1 MRTGVLRQK
10 SAKRSSESF
19 RILYEIVFSC
29 NEFPVV
35 YSKDEVAM
43 MDQKVYPFSAGNRT
57 MSDLLGG
64 KGANLAEMATLGIPV
79 PDGFTITTRV
89 CQEYLRTGG
98 LTDDLLHEIDA
109 AIIDLEK
116 KIGKSFGDPKNP
128 LLVSVRSGAKFSM
141 PGMMET
147 VLNVGMSPEVAAT
160 LEKITGD
167 SRFAWDS
174 YRRFIEMFGKTVC
187 EIPSESFAKVAEP
200 LIKAAGGKTIA
211 DLDGAG
217 LKAAGDAFIKVVE
230 AHTGTAFPFD
240 ARTQLIRA
248 IEAVFHSWNSE
259 RAQLYRRRER
269 ISADLGTAVN
279 VQAMVF
285 GNIGDTSGTGVCFTR
300 DPGSGAPGAYGD
312 YLPRAQGEDVVA
324 GIRNAFPLT
333 HLGVVNP
340 EAFAELN
347 RIMAL
352 LEDHYRDMCDIE
364 FTVEQGKLWILQ
376 TRVGK
381 RTAEAAFKIATQ
393 LVDEG
398 SITMD
403 QALTRVNGEQLVQL
417 MFPQFDKATSPKEL
431 TRGIAAS
438 PGAAVGSVVFDP
450 RDAADQALAGKKV
463 ILVRR
468 ETNPDD
474 LVGMVA
480 AQGILTARGGKT
492 SHAAVVARGM
502 GRPAVCGTESIE
514 VNVDEKFF
522 TCGDVTVHEG
532 DLISIDGTT
541 GAVFLG
547 EVAVVPSVVTE
558 YVQGIVDPGADTST
572 ALIKSIH
579 RIITHA
585 DNVRRMSVRANAD
598 TPEDAEIA
606 RRMGA
611 QGIGLTRTEH
621 MFLGDRRVLVETLV
635 LATTDEER
643 AEVLAEMEKLQF
655 SDFVGILRAMT
666 GLPVTIRLLD
676 PPLHEFLTDQAS
688 LAVDIALT
696 QARGDVVD
704 ERKLALNRAVN
715 RLHESNPMMGL
726 RGVRLGV
733 LIPDLFSM
741 QVRALTRAALHVRAQ
756 GYDPQPEIMIPLVAS
771 QRELLY
777 FRSSLE
783 TEVARVLALAD
794 EEMHISIGSMIETP
808 RAAITA
814 AKLADYSDFFS
825 FGTND
830 LTQLTWAFSRDD
842 VESSFL
848 PRYLDLE
855 LLPFSPF
862 ESLDQDGVGL
872 LVKIACDEVRSVTP
886 EIKLGICGEHGG
898 DPRSIDFFHH
908 VGLDYV
914 SCSPFRV
921 PVARLEAGRA
931 AVGDQATTSS
941 A

>member
-1 MRTGVLRQK
+1 
-10 SAKRSSESF
+10 
-19 RILYEIVFSC
+19 
-29 NEFPVV
+29 
-35 YSKDEVAM
+35 
-43 MDQKVYPFSAGNRT
+43 

-64 KGANLAEMATLGIPV
+64 KGANLSEMATLGIPV
-79 PDGFTITTRV
+79 PDGFTITTNA
-89 CQEYLRTGG
+89 CQEFLKTGG
-98 LTDDLLHEIDA
+98 LGQDLLEEIDS
-109 AIIDLEK
+109 AIADLEK
-116 KIGKSFGDPKNP
+116 KIGKSFSDAKNP

-141 PGMMET
+141 PGMMDT
-147 VLNVGMSPEVAAT
+147 VLNVGMSQQVALT
-160 LEKITGD
+160 LESITGD
-167 SRFAWDS
+167 SQFAWDS
-174 YRRFIEMFGKTVC
+174 YRRFIEMYGKTVC
-187 EIPSESFAKVAEP
+187 DIPSVAFSDV
-200 LIKAAGGKTIA
+200 AAPFISIASGKTIA
-211 DLDGAG
+211 DLDGPTLREVG
-217 LKAAGDAFIKVVE
+217 NAFVAVVE
-230 AHTGTAFPFD
+230 KHTGTSFPFD
-240 ARTQLIRA
+240 ARTQLTRA
-248 IEAVFHSWNSE
+248 VEAVFNSWNSE

-269 ISADLGTAVN
+269 ISSDLGTAVN

-300 DPGSGAPGAYGD
+300 NPSSGAPGAYGD
-312 YLPRAQGEDVVA
+312 YLPRAQGEDVVS
-324 GIRNAFPLT
+324 GIRNALPLT
-333 HLGVVNP
+333 HLEELNP
-340 EAFAELN
+340 DAYAELK

-381 RTAEAAFKIATQ
+381 RTAEAAFKIAVQ
-393 LVDEG
+393 LVDEE

-403 QALTRVNGEQLVQL
+403 QALTRVTGDQLAQL
-417 MFPQFDKATSPKEL
+417 MFPQFDKATAPQEL

-438 PGAAVGSVVFDP
+438 PGAAVGAVVFDP
-450 RDAADQALAGKKV
+450 LDAADQALAGKKV

-474 LVGMVA
+474 LAGMVA

-514 VNVDEKFF
+514 VHIKEKFF
-522 TCGDVTVHEG
+522 TCGDVTVLEG

-541 GAVFLG
+541 GAVYLG
-547 EVAVVPSVVTE
+547 EVAVVPSLVTE
-558 YVQGIVDPGADTST
+558 YVQGNIDPAAATSS
-572 ALIKSIH
+572 ALIRSIH
-579 RIITHA
+579 RIIAHA
-585 DNVRRMSVRANAD
+585 DNVRSLSVRANAD
-598 TPEDAEIA
+598 TPEDAVVA
-606 RRMGA
+606 RQMGA
-611 QGIGLTRTEH
+611 EGIGLTRTEH
-621 MFLGDRRVLVETLV
+621 MFLGDRRVLIETLV
-635 LATTDEER
+635 LATTNEER
-643 AEVLAEMEKLQF
+643 IEVLAEMEKLQF
-655 SDFVGILRAMT
+655 SDFIGILRAMT
-666 GLPVTIRLLD
+666 GQPVTIRLLD

-688 LAVDIALT
+688 LAVEIALT
-696 QARGDVVD
+696 QERGEIVD

-741 QVRALTRAALHVRAQ
+741 QVRALTRAALHLRAQ

-777 FRSSLE
+777 FRSLLE
-783 TEVARVLALAD
+783 EEIANVLKSAG
-794 EEMHISIGSMIETP
+794 EHMEISIGSMIETP

-814 AKLADYSDFFS
+814 AKLVDYSDFFS

-855 LLPFSPF
+855 LLPFNPF
-862 ESLDQDGVGL
+862 ESLDRDGVGL
-872 LVKIACDEVRSVTP
+872 LIKLACDEVRSVNP
-886 EIKLGICGEHGG
+886 EMKFGVCGEHGG
-898 DPRSIDFFHH
+898 DPRSIDFFHN

-931 AVGDQATTSS
+931 AVSNHATTGSV
-941 A
+941 

>member
-1 MRTGVLRQK
+1 
-10 SAKRSSESF
+10 
-19 RILYEIVFSC
+19 
-29 NEFPVV
+29 
-35 YSKDEVAM
+35 
-43 MDQKVYPFSAGNRT
+43 
-57 MSDLLGG
+57 
-64 KGANLAEMATLGIPV
+64 
-79 PDGFTITTRV
+79 
-89 CQEYLRTGG
+89 
-98 LTDDLLHEIDA
+98 
-109 AIIDLEK
+109 
-116 KIGKSFGDPKNP
+116 
-128 LLVSVRSGAKFSM
+128 
-141 PGMMET
+141 
-147 VLNVGMSPEVAAT
+147 
-160 LEKITGD
+160 
-167 SRFAWDS
+167 
-174 YRRFIEMFGKTVC
+174 
-187 EIPSESFAKVAEP
+187 
-200 LIKAAGGKTIA
+200 
-211 DLDGAG
+211 
-217 LKAAGDAFIKVVE
+217 
-230 AHTGTAFPFD
+230 
-240 ARTQLIRA
+240 
-248 IEAVFHSWNSE
+248 
-259 RAQLYRRRER
+259 
-269 ISADLGTAVN
+269 
-279 VQAMVF
+279 
-285 GNIGDTSGTGVCFTR
+285 
-300 DPGSGAPGAYGD
+300 
-312 YLPRAQGEDVVA
+312 
-324 GIRNAFPLT
+324 
-333 HLGVVNP
+333 
-340 EAFAELN
+340 
-347 RIMAL
+347 
-352 LEDHYRDMCDIE
+352 
-364 FTVEQGKLWILQ
+364 
-376 TRVGK
+376 
-381 RTAEAAFKIATQ
+381 
-393 LVDEG
+393 
-398 SITMD
+398 MD
-403 QALTRVNGEQLVQL
+403 QALTRVDGEQLVQL
-417 MFPQFDKATSPKEL
+417 MFPQFDKASAPKEL

-438 PGAAVGSVVFDP
+438 PGAAVGAVVFDP

-514 VNVDEKFF
+514 VHVDEKYFL
-522 TCGDVTVHEG
+522 CGDVKVVEG

-558 YVQGIVDPGADTST
+558 YVQGIVDPGAPTSS
-572 ALIKSIH
+572 ALIRSIH
-579 RIITHA
+579 RIISHA
-585 DNVRRMSVRANAD
+585 DKVRRMSVRANAD

-606 RRMGA
+606 RQMGA

-643 AEVLAEMEKLQF
+643 GEVLAEMEKLQF

-666 GLPVTIRLLD
+666 GLPVTVRLLD

-688 LAVDIALT
+688 LAVEIALL
-696 QARGDVVD
+696 QERGQVVD

-741 QVRALTRAALHVRAQ
+741 QVRALTRAALHVRDQ

-783 TEVARVLALAD
+783 EEVSRVLRTAGK
-794 EEMHISIGSMIETP
+794 EMHISIGSMIETP

-814 AKLADYSDFFS
+814 AKLSDYSDFFS

-872 LVKIACDEVRSVTP
+872 LVKIACDEIRGVAP
-886 EIKLGICGEHGG
+886 EMKLGICGEHGG
-898 DPRSIDFFHH
+898 DPRSIDFFHS

-931 AVGDQATTSS
+931 AVSHHSTTAST
-941 A
+941 

>member
-1 MRTGVLRQK
+1 LRQE

-29 NEFPVV
+29 NKFPVV
-35 YSKDEVAM
+35 HSKDEVAM
-43 MDQKVYPFSAGNRT
+43 MDQKVYPFSAGNRS

-109 AIIDLEK
+109 AIIELEK

-200 LIKAAGGKTIA
+200 LIKAVGGKTIA

-240 ARTQLIRA
+240 ARTQLTRA

-417 MFPQFDKATSPKEL
+417 MFPQFDKATAPKEL

-514 VNVDEKFF
+514 VNVDEKYF
-522 TCGDVTVHEG
+522 TCGDITVHEG

-783 TEVARVLALAD
+783 TEVARVLALAG

>member
-1 MRTGVLRQK
+1 
-10 SAKRSSESF
+10 
-19 RILYEIVFSC
+19 
-29 NEFPVV
+29 
-35 YSKDEVAM
+35 M

-240 ARTQLIRA
+240 ARTQLTRA

-635 LATTDEER
+635 LATTDLER

-783 TEVARVLALAD
+783 TEVARVLALAG

>member
-1 MRTGVLRQK
+1 
-10 SAKRSSESF
+10 
-19 RILYEIVFSC
+19 
-29 NEFPVV
+29 
-35 YSKDEVAM
+35 

-240 ARTQLIRA
+240 ARTQLTRA

-450 RDAADQALAGKKV
+450 RDAADQALAGKQV

-783 TEVARVLALAD
+783 TEVARVLALAG

>member
-1 MRTGVLRQK
+1 
-10 SAKRSSESF
+10 
-19 RILYEIVFSC
+19 
-29 NEFPVV
+29 
-35 YSKDEVAM
+35 
-43 MDQKVYPFSAGNRT
+43 MDQKVYAFSEGNRT

-64 KGANLAEMATLGIPV
+64 KGANLAEMASLGIPV
-79 PDGFTITTRV
+79 PDGFTITTQA

-98 LTDDLLHEIDA
+98 LSNQLLSDIDS

-116 KIGKSFGDPKNP
+116 KIGKAFGDASNP

-147 VLNVGMSPEVAAT
+147 VLNVGMSKSVAAT
-160 LEKITGD
+160 LAAQSGD
-167 SRFAWDS
+167 ARFAWDS

-187 EIPSESFAKVAEP
+187 EIPGEEFAKAAAPVIAE
-200 LIKAAGGKTIA
+200 AGGETIA
-211 DLDGAG
+211 DLDGPE
-217 LKAAGDAFIKVVE
+217 LEKVGDLFVVVVE
-230 AHTGTAFPFD
+230 KQTGESFPFD
-240 ARTQLIRA
+240 ARSQLIRA

-300 DPGSGAPGAYGD
+300 DPGTGAPGAYGD

-333 HLGVVNP
+333 RLGEVNP

-347 RIMAL
+347 RIMEL
-352 LEDHYRDMCDIE
+352 LEGHYRDMCDIE

-398 SITMD
+398 AITLD
-403 QALTRVNGEQLVQL
+403 QALTRVNGEQLMQL
-417 MFPQFDKATSPKEL
+417 MFPQFDKSSAPKEL

-438 PGAAVGSVVFDP
+438 PGAAVGAVVFDP
-450 RDAADQALAGKKV
+450 RDAADHALAGKKV

-514 VNVDEKFF
+514 VNLDEKYF
-522 TCGDVTVHEG
+522 TCGDVKVVEG

-547 EVAVVPSVVTE
+547 EVAVVASVVTN
-558 YVQGIVDPGADTST
+558 YVQGIVDPGAPTSS
-572 ALIKSIH
+572 ALIRSIH

-585 DNVRRMSVRANAD
+585 DQVRRMSVRANAD
-598 TPEDAEIA
+598 TPEDAEVA
-606 RRMGA
+606 RQMGA

-621 MFLGDRRVLVETLV
+621 MFLGDRRVLVERLV
-635 LATTDEER
+635 LAITDEER

-666 GLPVTIRLLD
+666 GLPVTVRLLD
-676 PPLHEFLTDQAS
+676 PPLHEFLSDQTS
-688 LAVDIALT
+688 LVVEIALA
-696 QARGDVVD
+696 QERGEQVD
-704 ERKLALNRAVN
+704 ERKLALSRAVN

-741 QVRALTRAALHVRAQ
+741 QVRALTRAALHVRDQ
-756 GYDPQPEIMIPLVAS
+756 GYDPRPEIMIPLVAS

-783 TEVARVLALAD
+783 EEVDRVLKVAGKD
-794 EEMHISIGSMIETP
+794 MEINIGSMIETP
-808 RAAITA
+808 RAAITSA
-814 AKLADYSDFFS
+814 RLADYSDFFS

-855 LLPFSPF
+855 LIPFSPF

-872 LVKIACDEVRSVTP
+872 LVKIACDEVRKVKP
-886 EIKLGICGEHGG
+886 DMKLGVCGEHGG
-898 DPRSIDFFHH
+898 DPRSIDFFHG

-931 AVGDQATTSS
+931 AVSAHATTGS

>member
-1 MRTGVLRQK
+1 MRTGVLRQE

-29 NEFPVV
+29 NKFPVV
-35 YSKDEVAM
+35 NSKDEVAK
-43 MDQKVYPFSAGNRT
+43 MDQKVYPFSAGNRS

-109 AIIDLEK
+109 AIIELEK

-240 ARTQLIRA
+240 ARTQLTRA

-417 MFPQFDKATSPKEL
+417 MFPQFDKATAPKEL

-783 TEVARVLALAD
+783 TEVARVLALAG

>member
-1 MRTGVLRQK
+1 LRQE

-29 NEFPVV
+29 NKFPVV
-35 YSKDEVAM
+35 NSKDEVAK
-43 MDQKVYPFSAGNRT
+43 MDQKVYPFSAGNRS

-109 AIIDLEK
+109 AIIELEK

-240 ARTQLIRA
+240 ARTQLTRA

-417 MFPQFDKATSPKEL
+417 MFPQFDKATAPKEL

-783 TEVARVLALAD
+783 TEVARVLALAG

>member
-1 MRTGVLRQK
+1 
-10 SAKRSSESF
+10 
-19 RILYEIVFSC
+19 
-29 NEFPVV
+29 
-35 YSKDEVAM
+35 
-43 MDQKVYPFSAGNRT
+43 MDQKVYAFSEGNRT

-64 KGANLAEMATLGIPV
+64 KGANLAEMASLGIPV
-79 PDGFTITTRV
+79 PDGFTITTEV

-98 LTDDLLHEIDA
+98 LGSALLADIDA
-109 AIIDLEK
+109 AVVALEK
-116 KIGKSFGDPKNP
+116 KIGKSFGDPTNP

-147 VLNVGMSPEVAAT
+147 VLNVGMSKSVAST
-160 LEKITGD
+160 LAKQTGD
-167 SRFAWDS
+167 DRFAWDS

-187 EIPSESFAKVAEP
+187 EIPGEVFTKTAAPIIE
-200 LIKAAGGKTIA
+200 AAGGKSMA
-211 DLDGAG
+211 DLGGAD
-217 LKAAGDAFIKVVE
+217 LEKVGDAFVAIVE
-230 AHTGTAFPFD
+230 KHTGAPFPFE
-240 ARTQLIRA
+240 ARNQMLQA
-248 IEAVFHSWNSE
+248 IEAVFHSWNSD

-300 DPGSGAPGAYGD
+300 DPGSGAQGAYGD

-333 HLGVVNP
+333 HLGEINP
-340 EAFAELN
+340 EAYAELQK
-347 RIMAL
+347 IMAL
-352 LEDHYRDMCDIE
+352 LENHYRDMCDIE
-364 FTVEQGKLWILQ
+364 FTVEKGKLWILQ

-381 RTAEAAFKIATQ
+381 RTAEAAFRIATQ

-398 SITMD
+398 AITMD
-403 QALTRVNGEQLVQL
+403 QALTRVDGEQLVQL
-417 MFPQFDKATSPKEL
+417 MFPQFDKGSAPREL

-438 PGAAVGSVVFDP
+438 PGAAVGAVVFDP

-514 VNVDEKFF
+514 VYVDEKYFL
-522 TCGDVTVHEG
+522 CGDTKVVEG
-532 DLISIDGTT
+532 DVISIDGTT

-558 YVQGIVDPGADTST
+558 YVQGIVDPGAATSS
-572 ALIKSIH
+572 ALIRSIH

-585 DNVRRMSVRANAD
+585 DQVRRMSVRANAD

-643 AEVLAEMEKLQF
+643 TEVLAEMEKLQF

-666 GLPVTIRLLD
+666 GLPVTVRLLD

-688 LAVDIALT
+688 LAVEIALL
-696 QARGDVVD
+696 QERGQVVD

-741 QVRALTRAALHVRAQ
+741 QVRALTRAALHVRDQ

-783 TEVARVLALAD
+783 DEVARVLKNAGK
-794 EEMHISIGSMIETP
+794 EMHISIGSMIETP

-814 AKLADYSDFFS
+814 AKLSDYSDFFS

-872 LVKIACDEVRSVTP
+872 LVKIACDEIRGVAP
-886 EIKLGICGEHGG
+886 DMKLGICGEHGG
-898 DPRSIDFFHH
+898 DPRSIDFFHN

-931 AVGDQATTSS
+931 AVSKFSTTTS

>member
-1 MRTGVLRQK
+1 
-10 SAKRSSESF
+10 
-19 RILYEIVFSC
+19 
-29 NEFPVV
+29 
-35 YSKDEVAM
+35 
-43 MDQKVYPFSAGNRT
+43 MDQKVYAFSEGNRT

-64 KGANLAEMATLGIPV
+64 KGANLAEMASLGIPV
-79 PDGFTITTRV
+79 PDGFTITTEV

-98 LTDDLLHEIDA
+98 LGSALLADIDDAVIA
-109 AIIDLEK
+109 LEK
-116 KIGKSFGDPKNP
+116 KIGKSFGDAANP

-147 VLNVGMSPEVAAT
+147 VLNVGMSKSVAAT
-160 LEKITGD
+160 LAQQTGD
-167 SRFAWDS
+167 DRFAWDS

-187 EIPSESFAKVAEP
+187 EIPGDVFTKVAAPIIE
-200 LIKAAGGKTIA
+200 AAGGKTMA
-211 DLDGAG
+211 DLGGGD
-217 LKAAGDAFIKVVE
+217 LEKVGDAFVE
-230 AHTGTAFPFD
+230 IVEKHTGRAFPFE
-240 ARTQLIRA
+240 ARDQMLQA
-248 IEAVFHSWNSE
+248 IEAVFHSWNSD

-300 DPGSGAPGAYGD
+300 DPGSGAAGAYGD

-333 HLGVVNP
+333 HLGEVNP
-340 EAFAELN
+340 EAYGELQK
-347 RIMAL
+347 IMTL
-352 LEDHYRDMCDIE
+352 LENHYRDMCDIE
-364 FTVEQGKLWILQ
+364 FTVEKGKLWILQ

-381 RTAEAAFKIATQ
+381 RTAEAAFRIATQ

-398 SITMD
+398 AITMD
-403 QALTRVNGEQLVQL
+403 QALTRVDGEQLVQL
-417 MFPQFDKATSPKEL
+417 MFPQFDKASAPKEL

-438 PGAAVGSVVFDP
+438 PGAAVGAVVFDP

-514 VNVDEKFF
+514 VNVDEKYFL
-522 TCGDVTVHEG
+522 CGDVKVVEG

-558 YVQGIVDPGADTST
+558 YVQGIVDPGAPTSS
-572 ALIKSIH
+572 ALIRSIH
-579 RIITHA
+579 RIISHA

-606 RRMGA
+606 RQMGA

-643 AEVLAEMEKLQF
+643 SEVLAEMEKLQF

-666 GLPVTIRLLD
+666 GLPVTVRLLD

-688 LAVDIALT
+688 LAVEIALL
-696 QARGDVVD
+696 QERGQVVD

-741 QVRALTRAALHVRAQ
+741 QVRALTRAALHVRDQ

-783 TEVARVLALAD
+783 EEVSRVLQSAGK
-794 EEMHISIGSMIETP
+794 EMHISIGSMIETP

-814 AKLADYSDFFS
+814 AKLSDYSDFFS

-872 LVKIACDEVRSVTP
+872 LVKIACDEIRGVAP
-886 EIKLGICGEHGG
+886 EMKLGICGEHGG
-898 DPRSIDFFHH
+898 DPRSIDFFHG

-931 AVGDQATTSS
+931 AVSHHSTTAST
-941 A
+941 

>member
-1 MRTGVLRQK
+1 
-10 SAKRSSESF
+10 
-19 RILYEIVFSC
+19 
-29 NEFPVV
+29 
-35 YSKDEVAM
+35 
-43 MDQKVYPFSAGNRT
+43 MDQKVYTFSEGNRT

-64 KGANLAEMATLGIPV
+64 KGANLAEMASLGIPV
-79 PDGFTITTRV
+79 PDGFTITTQA

-98 LTDDLLHEIDA
+98 LSNQLLSDIDS

-116 KIGKSFGDPKNP
+116 KIGKAFGDASNP

-147 VLNVGMSPEVAAT
+147 VLNVGMSKSVAAT
-160 LEKITGD
+160 LAAQSGD
-167 SRFAWDS
+167 ARFAWDS

-187 EIPSESFAKVAEP
+187 EIPGEEFAKVAAP
-200 LIKAAGGKTIA
+200 VIAAAGGKTMA
-211 DLDGAG
+211 DLGG
-217 LKAAGDAFIKVVE
+217 PELEKVGDLFVAVVE
-230 AHTGTAFPFD
+230 KQTGESFPFD
-240 ARTQLIRA
+240 ARNQLIRA

-333 HLGVVNP
+333 HLGEVNP

-347 RIMAL
+347 RIMEL
-352 LEDHYRDMCDIE
+352 LEGHYRDMCDIE

-398 SITMD
+398 AITLD
-403 QALTRVNGEQLVQL
+403 QALTRVNGEQLMQL
-417 MFPQFDKATSPKEL
+417 MFPQFDKASAPKEL

-438 PGAAVGSVVFDP
+438 PGAAVGAVVFDP

-514 VNVDEKFF
+514 VNIEEKYF
-522 TCGDVTVHEG
+522 TCGDVKVVEG
-532 DLISIDGTT
+532 DVISIDGTT
-541 GAVFLG
+541 GAIFLG
-547 EVAVVPSVVTE
+547 EVAVVASVVTN
-558 YVQGIVDPGADTST
+558 YVQGIVDPGAPTSS
-572 ALIKSIH
+572 ALVRSIH
-579 RIITHA
+579 RIISHA
-585 DNVRRMSVRANAD
+585 DQVRRMSVRANAD
-598 TPEDAEIA
+598 TPEDAEVA
-606 RRMGA
+606 RQMGA

-621 MFLGDRRVLVETLV
+621 MFLGDRRVLVERLV
-635 LATTDEER
+635 LAITDEER

-666 GLPVTIRLLD
+666 GLPVTVRLLD
-676 PPLHEFLTDQAS
+676 PPLHEFLTDQTS
-688 LAVDIALT
+688 LAVEIALA
-696 QARGDVVD
+696 QERGQQVD
-704 ERKLALNRAVN
+704 ERKLALSRAVN

-741 QVRALTRAALHVRAQ
+741 QVRALTRAALHVRDQ
-756 GYDPQPEIMIPLVAS
+756 GYDPRPEIMIPLVAS

-783 TEVARVLALAD
+783 EEVARVLKAAGK
-794 EEMHISIGSMIETP
+794 EMEINIGSMIETP
-808 RAAITA
+808 RAAITSA
-814 AKLADYSDFFS
+814 RLADYSDFFS

-855 LLPFSPF
+855 LIPFSPF

-872 LVKIACDEVRSVTP
+872 LVKIACDEVRKVKP
-886 EIKLGICGEHGG
+886 YMKLGVCGEHGG
-898 DPRSIDFFHH
+898 DPRSIDFFHG

-931 AVGDQATTSS
+931 AVSAHATTGS

>member
-1 MRTGVLRQK
+1 
-10 SAKRSSESF
+10 
-19 RILYEIVFSC
+19 
-29 NEFPVV
+29 
-35 YSKDEVAM
+35 
-43 MDQKVYPFSAGNRT
+43 MDQKVYAFSEGNRT

-79 PDGFTITTRV
+79 PDGFTITTQA

-98 LTDDLLHEIDA
+98 LTPELLADIDR
-109 AIIDLEK
+109 AILALEK
-116 KIGKSFGDPKNP
+116 KIGKSFGDSSNP

-147 VLNVGMSPEVAAT
+147 VLNVGMSKQVAAT
-160 LEKITGD
+160 LAAQTGD
-167 SRFAWDS
+167 ARFAWDS

-187 EIPSESFAKVAEP
+187 EIPGEIFHKTAAPIIAS
-200 LIKAAGGKTIA
+200 AGGSTMA
-211 DLDGAG
+211 DLGGTD
-217 LKAAGDAFIKVVE
+217 LEKVGDAFVAVVE
-230 AHTGTAFPFD
+230 KHTALAFPFD
-240 ARTQLIRA
+240 ARSQLVRA

-333 HLGVVNP
+333 HLGEINP
-340 EAFAELN
+340 EAYSELQ
-347 RIMAL
+347 RIMSL
-352 LEDHYRDMCDIE
+352 LESHYRDMCDIE

-398 SITMD
+398 AITMD
-403 QALTRVNGEQLVQL
+403 QALTRVSGEQLVQL
-417 MFPQFDKATSPKEL
+417 MFPQFDKETSPAEL

-438 PGAAVGSVVFDP
+438 PGAAVGAVVFDP

-514 VNVDEKFF
+514 VNLDEKFF
-522 TCGDVTVHEG
+522 TCGDVKVVEG

-547 EVAVVPSVVTE
+547 EVSVVASVVTN
-558 YVQGIVDPGADTST
+558 YLQGIVDPGAPTSS
-572 ALIKSIH
+572 ALIRSIH
-579 RIITHA
+579 RILSHA
-585 DNVRRMSVRANAD
+585 DQVRRMSVRANAD
-598 TPEDAEIA
+598 TPEDAEVA
-606 RRMGA
+606 REMGA

-621 MFLGDRRVLVETLV
+621 MFLGDRRVLVERLV
-635 LATTDEER
+635 LATTDVER
-643 AEVLAEMEKLQF
+643 SEVLAEMEKLQF

-666 GLPVTIRLLD
+666 GLPVTVRLLD

-688 LAVDIALT
+688 LAVEIALM
-696 QARGDVVD
+696 QDRDQEVD
-704 ERKLALNRAVN
+704 ERKLALSRAVN
-715 RLHESNPMMGL
+715 RLHEANPMMGL

-741 QVRALTRAALHVRAQ
+741 QVRALTRAALHVRDQ

-783 TEVARVLALAD
+783 EEVARVLRAAGKNM
-794 EEMHISIGSMIETP
+794 EIHIGSMIETP

-814 AKLADYSDFFS
+814 ARLSDYSDFFS

-855 LLPFSPF
+855 LIPFSPF

-872 LVKIACDEVRSVTP
+872 LVKIACEEVRSVKP
-886 EIKLGICGEHGG
+886 DMKLGVCGEHGG
-898 DPRSIDFFHH
+898 DPRSIDFFHS

-931 AVGDQATTSS
+931 AVSAHATTGS

>member
-1 MRTGVLRQK
+1 
-10 SAKRSSESF
+10 
-19 RILYEIVFSC
+19 
-29 NEFPVV
+29 
-35 YSKDEVAM
+35 
-43 MDQKVYPFSAGNRT
+43 MDQKVYAFSEGNRN

-64 KGANLAEMATLGIPV
+64 KGANLAEMASLGIPV
-79 PDGFTITTRV
+79 PDGFTITTAV

-98 LTDDLLHEIDA
+98 LSTALLADIDA
-109 AIIDLEK
+109 AVIALEK
-116 KIGKSFGDPKNP
+116 KIGKSFGDAANP

-147 VLNVGMSPEVAAT
+147 VLNVGMSKSVAAT
-160 LEKITGD
+160 LAKQTGD
-167 SRFAWDS
+167 NRFAWDS

-187 EIPSESFAKVAEP
+187 EIPGDVF
-200 LIKAAGGKTIA
+200 IKTAAPIIEAAGGKSMA
-211 DLDGAG
+211 DLAGAD
-217 LKAAGDAFIKVVE
+217 LEKVGDAFVAIVE
-230 AHTGTAFPFD
+230 KHTGKPFPFE
-240 ARTQLIRA
+240 ARSQMIQA
-248 IEAVFHSWNSE
+248 IEAVFHSWNSD

-333 HLGVVNP
+333 HLGEVNP
-340 EAFAELN
+340 EAYGELQK
-347 RIMAL
+347 IMTL
-352 LEDHYRDMCDIE
+352 LENHYRDMCDIE
-364 FTVEQGKLWILQ
+364 FTVEKGKLWILQ

-381 RTAEAAFKIATQ
+381 RTAEAAFRIATQ

-398 SITMD
+398 AITMD
-403 QALTRVNGEQLVQL
+403 QALTRVDGEQLVQL
-417 MFPQFDKATSPKEL
+417 MFPQFDKASAPKEL

-438 PGAAVGSVVFDP
+438 PGAAVGAVVFDP

-514 VNVDEKFF
+514 VHVDEKYFL
-522 TCGDVTVHEG
+522 CGDVKVVEG

-558 YVQGIVDPGADTST
+558 YVQGIVDPGAPTSS
-572 ALIKSIH
+572 ALIRSIH
-579 RIITHA
+579 RIISHA
-585 DNVRRMSVRANAD
+585 DKVRRMSVRANAD

-606 RRMGA
+606 RQMGA

-643 AEVLAEMEKLQF
+643 GEVLAEMEKLQF

-666 GLPVTIRLLD
+666 GLPVTVRLLD

-688 LAVDIALT
+688 LAVEIALL
-696 QARGDVVD
+696 QERGQVVD

-741 QVRALTRAALHVRAQ
+741 QVRALTRAALHVRDQ

-783 TEVARVLALAD
+783 EEVSRVLRTAGK
-794 EEMHISIGSMIETP
+794 EMHISIGSMIETP

-814 AKLADYSDFFS
+814 AKLSDYSDFFS

-872 LVKIACDEVRSVTP
+872 LVKIACDEIRGVAP
-886 EIKLGICGEHGG
+886 EMKLGICGEHGG
-898 DPRSIDFFHH
+898 DPRSIDFFHS

-931 AVGDQATTSS
+931 AVSHHSTTAST
-941 A
+941 

>member
-1 MRTGVLRQK
+1 
-10 SAKRSSESF
+10 
-19 RILYEIVFSC
+19 
-29 NEFPVV
+29 
-35 YSKDEVAM
+35 
-43 MDQKVYPFSAGNRT
+43 MDQKVYAFSEGNRT

-64 KGANLAEMATLGIPV
+64 KGANLAEMASLGIPV
-79 PDGFTITTRV
+79 PDGFTITTQA

-98 LTDDLLHEIDA
+98 LSNQLLSDIDS

-116 KIGKSFGDPKNP
+116 KIGKAFGDASNP

-147 VLNVGMSPEVAAT
+147 VLNVGMSKSVAAT
-160 LEKITGD
+160 LAAQSGD
-167 SRFAWDS
+167 ARFAWDS

-187 EIPSESFAKVAEP
+187 EIPGEEFAKAAAPVIAE
-200 LIKAAGGKTIA
+200 AGGKTMA
-211 DLDGAG
+211 DLDGPE
-217 LKAAGDAFIKVVE
+217 LEKVGDLFVAVVE
-230 AHTGTAFPFD
+230 KQTGESFPFD
-240 ARTQLIRA
+240 ARSQLIRA

-333 HLGVVNP
+333 RLGEVNP

-347 RIMAL
+347 RIMEL
-352 LEDHYRDMCDIE
+352 LEGHYRDMCDIE

-398 SITMD
+398 AITLD
-403 QALTRVNGEQLVQL
+403 QALTRVNGEQLIQL
-417 MFPQFDKATSPKEL
+417 MFPQFDKASAPKEL

-438 PGAAVGSVVFDP
+438 PGAAVGAVVFDP
-450 RDAADQALAGKKV
+450 RDAADHALAGKKV

-514 VNVDEKFF
+514 VNLDEKYF
-522 TCGDVTVHEG
+522 TCGDVKVVEG

-547 EVAVVPSVVTE
+547 EVAVVASVVTN
-558 YVQGIVDPGADTST
+558 YVQGIVDPGAPTSS
-572 ALIKSIH
+572 ALIRSIH

-585 DNVRRMSVRANAD
+585 DQVRRMSVRANAD
-598 TPEDAEIA
+598 TPEDAEVA
-606 RRMGA
+606 RQMGA

-621 MFLGDRRVLVETLV
+621 MFLGDRRVLVERLV
-635 LATTDEER
+635 LAITDEER

-666 GLPVTIRLLD
+666 GLPVTVRLLD
-676 PPLHEFLTDQAS
+676 PPLHEFLSDQTS
-688 LAVDIALT
+688 LAVEIALA
-696 QARGDVVD
+696 QERGEQLD
-704 ERKLALNRAVN
+704 ERKLALSRAVN

-741 QVRALTRAALHVRAQ
+741 QVRALTRAALHVRDQ
-756 GYDPQPEIMIPLVAS
+756 GYDPRPEIMIPLVAS

-783 TEVARVLALAD
+783 EEVDRVLKVAGK
-794 EEMHISIGSMIETP
+794 EMEINIGSMIETP
-808 RAAITA
+808 RAAITSA
-814 AKLADYSDFFS
+814 RLADYSDFFS

-855 LLPFSPF
+855 LIPFSPF

-872 LVKIACDEVRSVTP
+872 LVKIACDEVRKVKP
-886 EIKLGICGEHGG
+886 DMKLGVCGEHGG
-898 DPRSIDFFHH
+898 DPRSIDFFHG

-931 AVGDQATTSS
+931 AVRAHATTGS

>member
-1 MRTGVLRQK
+1 
-10 SAKRSSESF
+10 
-19 RILYEIVFSC
+19 
-29 NEFPVV
+29 
-35 YSKDEVAM
+35 
-43 MDQKVYPFSAGNRT
+43 
-57 MSDLLGG
+57 
-64 KGANLAEMATLGIPV
+64 MATLGIPV

-98 LTDDLLHEIDA
+98 LTEDLLHEIDA
-109 AIIDLEK
+109 AIIELEK

-167 SRFAWDS
+167 SSFAWDS

-217 LKAAGDAFIKVVE
+217 LRAAGDAFIKVVE

-240 ARTQLIRA
+240 ARTQLTRA

-352 LEDHYRDMCDIE
+352 LEDNYRDMCDIE

-417 MFPQFDKATSPKEL
+417 MFPQFDKATAPKEL

-696 QARGDVVD
+696 QERGDVVD

-783 TEVARVLALAD
+783 TEVARVLALAG

>member
-1 MRTGVLRQK
+1 
-10 SAKRSSESF
+10 
-19 RILYEIVFSC
+19 
-29 NEFPVV
+29 
-35 YSKDEVAM
+35 
-43 MDQKVYPFSAGNRT
+43 MDQKVYAFSEGNRN

-64 KGANLAEMATLGIPV
+64 KGANLAEMASLGIPV
-79 PDGFTITTRV
+79 PDGFTITTAV

-98 LTDDLLHEIDA
+98 LGSALLADIDA
-109 AIIDLEK
+109 AVIALEK
-116 KIGKSFGDPKNP
+116 KIGKSFGDAANP

-147 VLNVGMSPEVAAT
+147 VLNVGMSKSVAAT
-160 LEKITGD
+160 LAKQTGD
-167 SRFAWDS
+167 NRFAWDS

-187 EIPSESFAKVAEP
+187 EIPGDVFTKTAAPIIES
-200 LIKAAGGKTIA
+200 AGGKSMA
-211 DLDGAG
+211 DLAGAD
-217 LKAAGDAFIKVVE
+217 LEKVGDAFVAIVE
-230 AHTGTAFPFD
+230 KHTSKPFPFE
-240 ARTQLIRA
+240 ARSQMIQA
-248 IEAVFHSWNSE
+248 IEAVFHSWNSD

-333 HLGVVNP
+333 HLGEVNP
-340 EAFAELN
+340 EAYGELQK
-347 RIMAL
+347 IMTL
-352 LEDHYRDMCDIE
+352 LENHYRDMCDIE
-364 FTVEQGKLWILQ
+364 FTVEKGKLWILQ

-381 RTAEAAFKIATQ
+381 RTAEAAFRIATQ

-398 SITMD
+398 AITMD
-403 QALTRVNGEQLVQL
+403 QALTRVDGEQLVQL
-417 MFPQFDKATSPKEL
+417 MFPQFDKASAPKEL

-438 PGAAVGSVVFDP
+438 PGAAVGAVVFDP

-514 VNVDEKFF
+514 VHVDEKYFL
-522 TCGDVTVHEG
+522 CGDVKVVEG

-558 YVQGIVDPGADTST
+558 YVQGIVDPGAPTSS
-572 ALIKSIH
+572 ALIRSIH
-579 RIITHA
+579 RIISHA
-585 DNVRRMSVRANAD
+585 DKVRRMSVRANAD

-606 RRMGA
+606 RQMGA

-643 AEVLAEMEKLQF
+643 GEVLAEMEKLQF

-666 GLPVTIRLLD
+666 GLPVTVRLLD

-688 LAVDIALT
+688 LAVEIALL
-696 QARGDVVD
+696 QERGQVVD

-741 QVRALTRAALHVRAQ
+741 QVRALTRAALHVRDQ

-783 TEVARVLALAD
+783 EEVSRVLRTAGK
-794 EEMHISIGSMIETP
+794 EMHISIGSMIETP

-814 AKLADYSDFFS
+814 AKLSDYSDFFS

-872 LVKIACDEVRSVTP
+872 LVKIACDEIRGVAP
-886 EIKLGICGEHGG
+886 EMKLGICGEHGG
-898 DPRSIDFFHH
+898 DPRSIDFFHS

-931 AVGDQATTSS
+931 AVSHHSTTAST
-941 A
+941 

>member
-1 MRTGVLRQK
+1 
-10 SAKRSSESF
+10 
-19 RILYEIVFSC
+19 
-29 NEFPVV
+29 
-35 YSKDEVAM
+35 M

-109 AIIDLEK
+109 AIIELEK

-211 DLDGAG
+211 DLDGVG

-230 AHTGTAFPFD
+230 AHTGTSFPFD
-240 ARTQLIRA
+240 ARTQLTRA

-417 MFPQFDKATSPKEL
+417 MFPQFDKATAPKEL

-704 ERKLALNRAVN
+704 ERKLALSRAVN

-783 TEVARVLALAD
+783 TEVARVLTLAG

>member
-1 MRTGVLRQK
+1 
-10 SAKRSSESF
+10 
-19 RILYEIVFSC
+19 
-29 NEFPVV
+29 
-35 YSKDEVAM
+35 
-43 MDQKVYPFSAGNRT
+43 MDQKVYAFSEGNRT

-64 KGANLAEMATLGIPV
+64 KGANLAEMASLGIPV
-79 PDGFTITTRV
+79 PDGFTITTEV

-98 LTDDLLHEIDA
+98 LGSALLADIDA
-109 AIIDLEK
+109 AVVALEK
-116 KIGKSFGDPKNP
+116 KIGKSFGDPTNP

-147 VLNVGMSPEVAAT
+147 VLNVGMSKSVAST
-160 LEKITGD
+160 LAKQTGD
-167 SRFAWDS
+167 DRFAWDS

-187 EIPSESFAKVAEP
+187 EIPGEVFTKTAAPIIE
-200 LIKAAGGKTIA
+200 AAGGKSMA
-211 DLDGAG
+211 DLGGAD
-217 LKAAGDAFIKVVE
+217 LEKVGDAFVAIVE
-230 AHTGTAFPFD
+230 KHTGAPFPFE
-240 ARTQLIRA
+240 ARSQMLQA
-248 IEAVFHSWNSE
+248 IEAVFHSWNSD

-300 DPGSGAPGAYGD
+300 DPGSGAQGAYGD

-333 HLGVVNP
+333 HLGEINP
-340 EAFAELN
+340 EAYAELQK
-347 RIMAL
+347 IMAL
-352 LEDHYRDMCDIE
+352 LENHYRDMCDIE
-364 FTVEQGKLWILQ
+364 FTVEKGKLWILQ

-381 RTAEAAFKIATQ
+381 RAAEAAFRIATQ

-398 SITMD
+398 AITMD
-403 QALTRVNGEQLVQL
+403 QALTRVDGEQLVQL
-417 MFPQFDKATSPKEL
+417 MFPQFDKGSAPREL

-438 PGAAVGSVVFDP
+438 PGAAVGAVVFDP

-514 VNVDEKFF
+514 VYVDEKYFL
-522 TCGDVTVHEG
+522 CGDTKVVEG
-532 DLISIDGTT
+532 DVISIDGTT

-558 YVQGIVDPGADTST
+558 YVQGIVDPGAATSS
-572 ALIKSIH
+572 ALIRSIH

-585 DNVRRMSVRANAD
+585 DQVRRMSVRANAD

-643 AEVLAEMEKLQF
+643 TEVLAEMEKLQF

-666 GLPVTIRLLD
+666 GLPVTVRLLD

-688 LAVDIALT
+688 LAVEIALL
-696 QARGDVVD
+696 QERGQVVD

-741 QVRALTRAALHVRAQ
+741 QVRALTRAALHVRDQ

-783 TEVARVLALAD
+783 DEVARVLKNAGK
-794 EEMHISIGSMIETP
+794 EMHISIGSMIETP

-814 AKLADYSDFFS
+814 AKLSDYSDFFS

-872 LVKIACDEVRSVTP
+872 LVKIACDEIRGVAP
-886 EIKLGICGEHGG
+886 DMKLGICGEHGG
-898 DPRSIDFFHH
+898 DPRSIDFFHN

-931 AVGDQATTSS
+931 AVSKFSTTTS

>member
-1 MRTGVLRQK
+1 
-10 SAKRSSESF
+10 
-19 RILYEIVFSC
+19 
-29 NEFPVV
+29 
-35 YSKDEVAM
+35 
-43 MDQKVYPFSAGNRT
+43 MDQKVYPFSAGNRS

-217 LKAAGDAFIKVVE
+217 LKAAGDAFITVVE

-240 ARTQLIRA
+240 ARTQLTRA

-783 TEVARVLALAD
+783 TEVARVLALAG

>member
-1 MRTGVLRQK
+1 
-10 SAKRSSESF
+10 
-19 RILYEIVFSC
+19 
-29 NEFPVV
+29 
-35 YSKDEVAM
+35 

-79 PDGFTITTRV
+79 PDGFTITTRA
-89 CQEYLRTGG
+89 CQDYLRTGG
-98 LTDDLLHEIDA
+98 LNQELLDQIDA

-147 VLNVGMSPEVAAT
+147 VLNVGMSQEVAAT
-160 LEKITGD
+160 LESITGD

-187 EIPSESFAKVAEP
+187 DIPSDAFAKVAAP

-211 DLDGAG
+211 DLDGPA
-217 LKAAGDAFIKVVE
+217 LRKAGDAFVEVVE
-230 AHTGTAFPFD
+230 KHTGTAFPFD
-240 ARTQLIRA
+240 ARSQLTRA

-333 HLGVVNP
+333 HLGEVNP

-347 RIMAL
+347 RIMTL

-403 QALTRVNGEQLVQL
+403 QALTRVNGDQLVQL
-417 MFPQFDKATSPKEL
+417 MFPQFDKATAPKEL

-514 VNVDEKFF
+514 VHIEEKFF
-522 TCGDVTVHEG
+522 TCGDVKVHEG
-532 DLISIDGTT
+532 DVISIDGTT

-558 YVQGIVDPGADTST
+558 YVQGIVDPGAPTSS
-572 ALIKSIH
+572 ALIRSIH

-606 RRMGA
+606 RQMGA

-643 AEVLAEMEKLQF
+643 TEVLAEMEKLQF

-676 PPLHEFLTDQAS
+676 PPLHEFLTDQSS

-696 QARGDVVD
+696 QERGQVVD

-783 TEVARVLALAD
+783 EEVSRVLKHAG

-872 LVKIACDEVRSVTP
+872 LVKIACDEVRTVNP
-886 EIKLGICGEHGG
+886 EMKLGVCGEHGG

-931 AVGDQATTSS
+931 AVSDHATTGS

>member
-1 MRTGVLRQK
+1 LKQE
-10 SAKRSSESF
+10 SAIRSSESF

-29 NEFPVV
+29 NKFRDI
-35 YSKDEVAM
+35 YSKDEVAK
-43 MDQKVYPFSAGNRT
+43 MDQKVYPFSAGNRS

-109 AIIDLEK
+109 AIIELEK

-240 ARTQLIRA
+240 ARTQLTRA

-333 HLGVVNP
+333 LLGVVNP

-783 TEVARVLALAD
+783 TEVARVLALAG

>member
-1 MRTGVLRQK
+1 
-10 SAKRSSESF
+10 
-19 RILYEIVFSC
+19 
-29 NEFPVV
+29 
-35 YSKDEVAM
+35 
-43 MDQKVYPFSAGNRT
+43 

-64 KGANLAEMATLGIPV
+64 KGANLAEMVALGIPV
-79 PDGFTITTRV
+79 PDGFTLTTLA
-89 CQEYLRTGG
+89 CQDFLRSGI
-98 LTDDLLHEIDA
+98 LNEELLFEIDL
-109 AIIDLEK
+109 AITNLEK
-116 KIGKSFGDPKNP
+116 KIGKSFGDTVNP

-147 VLNVGMSPEVAAT
+147 VLNVGMSPDVALT
-160 LEKITGD
+160 LERITGD

-174 YRRFIEMFGKTVC
+174 FRRFIEMFGKTVC
-187 EIPSESFAKVAEP
+187 GIPSELFDRAVSP
-200 LIKAAGGKTIA
+200 LIAQTNVEIIA
-211 DLDGAG
+211 ELDGPNLRRVG
-217 LKAAGDAFIKVVE
+217 EIFQSVVE
-230 AHTGTAFPFD
+230 EQTGNPFPFD
-240 ARTQLIRA
+240 ARTQILRA
-248 IEAVFHSWNSE
+248 IEAVFYSWNTD

-285 GNIGDTSGTGVCFTR
+285 GNIGNSSGTGVCFTR
-300 DPGSGAPGAYGD
+300 DPATGAQGAYGD
-312 YLPRAQGEDVVA
+312 YLQRAQGEDVVA

-333 HLGVVNP
+333 QLGIINP
-340 EAFAELN
+340 EAYLELQ
-347 RIMAL
+347 RIMTL
-352 LEDHYRDMCDIE
+352 LENHYRDMCDIE

-381 RTAEAAFKIATQ
+381 RTAEAAFRIATQ

-398 SITMD
+398 AITMN
-403 QALTRVNGEQLVQL
+403 QALTRVNGDQLVQL
-417 MFPQFDKATSPKEL
+417 MFPQFDAASASSEL

-438 PGAAVGSVVFDP
+438 PGAAVGKVVFDP
-450 RDAADQALAGKKV
+450 RDAADQSLAGEKV

-474 LVGMVA
+474 LLGMVA
-480 AQGILTARGGKT
+480 AQGILTSRGGKT

-514 VNVDEKFF
+514 VFVEEKYF
-522 TCGDVTVHEG
+522 TCGDVTVREG

-547 EVAVVPSVVTE
+547 AVSVVPSVVTE
-558 YVQGIVDPGADTST
+558 YVQGLVDPETSSSP
-572 ALIKSIH
+572 LIQSIH
-579 RIITHA
+579 RIISHA
-585 DNVRRMSVRANAD
+585 DNVRKMSVRANAD
-598 TPEDAEIA
+598 TPEDAEVA

-621 MFLGDRRVLVETLV
+621 MFLGERRILVETLI
-635 LATTDEER
+635 LATTDKER
-643 AEVLAEMEKLQF
+643 EQVLEQMEKLQF
-655 SDFVGILRAMT
+655 KDFVGILIAMS
-666 GLPVTIRLLD
+666 GLPVAVRLLD
-676 PPLHEFLTDQAS
+676 PPLHEFLTDQVS
-688 LAVDIALT
+688 LAVDLAL
-696 QARGDVVD
+696 ANERGERVD
-704 ERKLALNRAVN
+704 ERKLALSRAVN

-733 LIPDLFSM
+733 LIPDLFLM
-741 QVRALTRAALHVRAQ
+741 QVRALTLAAIYVRKR
-756 GYDPQPEIMIPLVAS
+756 GFDPQPEIIIPLVAS
-771 QRELLY
+771 QRELLH
-777 FRSSLE
+777 FRASLE
-783 TEVARVLALAD
+783 SEVTRVLGVAK
-794 EEMHISIGSMIETP
+794 EELQIPIGSMIETP

-814 AKLADYSDFFS
+814 AKLSDYSDFFS

-862 ESLDQDGVGL
+862 ESLDEDGVGL
-872 LVKIACDEVRSVTP
+872 LVKIACDEVRKASPAT
-886 EIKLGICGEHGG
+886 KLGICGEHGG
-898 DPRSIDFFHH
+898 DPRSIDFFHNI
-908 VGLDYV
+908 GLDYV

-931 AVGDQATTSS
+931 AVSASATTGS

>member
-1 MRTGVLRQK
+1 
-10 SAKRSSESF
+10 
-19 RILYEIVFSC
+19 
-29 NEFPVV
+29 
-35 YSKDEVAM
+35 

-79 PDGFTITTRV
+79 PDGFTITTRA
-89 CQEYLRTGG
+89 CQDYLRTGG
-98 LTDDLLHEIDA
+98 LGEELLAQIDS
-109 AIIDLEK
+109 AIIVLET

-147 VLNVGMSPEVAAT
+147 VLNVGMSREVAAT
-160 LEKITGD
+160 LESITGD

-187 EIPSESFAKVAEP
+187 DIPSDAFAKVAAP
-200 LIKAAGGKTIA
+200 LISAAGGKTIA
-211 DLDGAG
+211 DLDGPA
-217 LKAAGDAFIKVVE
+217 LRKAGDAFVEVVE
-230 AHTGTAFPFD
+230 KHTGTAFPFD
-240 ARTQLIRA
+240 ARSQLTRA

-285 GNIGDTSGTGVCFTR
+285 GNIGETSGTGVCFTR

-333 HLGVVNP
+333 HLGEVNP
-340 EAFAELN
+340 GAYAELN
-347 RIMAL
+347 RIMSL
-352 LEDHYRDMCDIE
+352 LENHYRDMCDIE

-403 QALTRVNGEQLVQL
+403 QALTRVNGDQLVQL
-417 MFPQFDKATSPKEL
+417 MFPQFDKATAPKEL

-514 VNVDEKFF
+514 VNIDEKFF

-558 YVQGIVDPGADTST
+558 YVQGIVDPGAPTSS
-572 ALIKSIH
+572 ALIRSIH

-606 RRMGA
+606 RQMGA

-696 QARGDVVD
+696 QERGEAVD

-783 TEVARVLALAD
+783 KEVARVLESA
-794 EEMHISIGSMIETP
+794 GS
-808 RAAITA
+808 RWRSA
-814 AKLADYSDFFS
+814 S
-825 FGTND
+825 
-830 LTQLTWAFSRDD
+830 
-842 VESSFL
+842 
-848 PRYLDLE
+848 
-855 LLPFSPF
+855 
-862 ESLDQDGVGL
+862 
-872 LVKIACDEVRSVTP
+872 EV
-886 EIKLGICGEHGG
+886 
-898 DPRSIDFFHH
+898 
-908 VGLDYV
+908 
-914 SCSPFRV
+914 
-921 PVARLEAGRA
+921 
-931 AVGDQATTSS
+931 
-941 A
+941 

>member
-1 MRTGVLRQK
+1 
-10 SAKRSSESF
+10 
-19 RILYEIVFSC
+19 
-29 NEFPVV
+29 
-35 YSKDEVAM
+35 
-43 MDQKVYPFSAGNRT
+43 

-79 PDGFTITTRV
+79 PDGFTISTV
-89 CQEYLRTGG
+89 ACQEYLRSGG
-98 LTDDLLHEIDA
+98 LSDELLTQIDA
-109 AIIDLEK
+109 AIIALEK
-116 KIGKSFGDPKNP
+116 KIGKAFGDSNNP

-147 VLNVGMSPEVAAT
+147 VLNVGMSKDVAAT
-160 LEKITGD
+160 LEKQSGD

-187 EIPSESFAKVAEP
+187 DIPSDAFHKASAP
-200 LIKAAGGKTIA
+200 IIKAAGGKTIA
-211 DLDGAG
+211 DLGGPD
-217 LKAAGDAFIKVVE
+217 LHKAGDAFQKVVE
-230 AHTGTAFPFD
+230 EHTGKPFPFD
-240 ARTQLIRA
+240 ARTQLLRA

-300 DPGSGAPGAYGD
+300 DPGSGAQGAYGD

-333 HLGVVNP
+333 HLGEINP
-340 EAFAELN
+340 EAFAELQ
-347 RIMAL
+347 RIMNL
-352 LEDHYRDMCDIE
+352 LEEHYRDMCDIE

-398 SITMD
+398 AITID
-403 QALTRVNGEQLVQL
+403 QALTRVSGEQLVQL
-417 MFPQFDKATSPKEL
+417 MFPQFDKASAPAEL

-438 PGAAVGSVVFDP
+438 PGAAVGAVVFDP

-514 VNVDEKFF
+514 VYVDEKYFL
-522 TCGDVTVHEG
+522 CGDIRVNEG
-532 DLISIDGTT
+532 DIVSIDGTT

-558 YVQGIVDPGADTST
+558 YVQGIVDPGAPTSS
-572 ALIKSIH
+572 ALVRSIH

-585 DNVRRMSVRANAD
+585 DSVRRMSVRANAD
-598 TPEDAEIA
+598 TPEDAEVA
-606 RRMGA
+606 RQMGA

-621 MFLGDRRVLVETLV
+621 MFLGDRRVLVERLV
-635 LATTDEER
+635 LATTEDER
-643 AEVLAEMEKLQF
+643 TEVLAEMEKLQF

-666 GLPVTIRLLD
+666 GLPVTVRLLD
-676 PPLHEFLTDQAS
+676 PPLHEFLTDQSS
-688 LAVDIALT
+688 LAVEIAL
-696 QARGDVVD
+696 AEERGEKVD
-704 ERKLALNRAVN
+704 ERKYALARAVN

-733 LIPDLFSM
+733 LIPELFSM
-741 QVRALTRAALHVRAQ
+741 QVRALTRAALHVRDQ

-783 TEVARVLALAD
+783 EEVERVLKIAGK
-794 EEMHISIGSMIETP
+794 EMHINIGSMIETP

-814 AKLADYSDFFS
+814 AKLSDYSDFFS

-872 LVKIACDEVRSVTP
+872 LIKIACDEVRGVAP
-886 EIKLGICGEHGG
+886 EMKLGVCGEHGG
-898 DPRSIDFFHH
+898 DPRSIDFFHN

-931 AVGDQATTSS
+931 AVSAHATTGS

>member
-1 MRTGVLRQK
+1 
-10 SAKRSSESF
+10 
-19 RILYEIVFSC
+19 
-29 NEFPVV
+29 
-35 YSKDEVAM
+35 M

-109 AIIDLEK
+109 AIIELEK

-211 DLDGAG
+211 DLDGVG

-230 AHTGTAFPFD
+230 AHTGTSFPFD
-240 ARTQLIRA
+240 ARTQLTRA

-417 MFPQFDKATSPKEL
+417 MFPQFDKATAPKEL

-783 TEVARVLALAD
+783 TEVARVLTLAG

>member
-1 MRTGVLRQK
+1 
-10 SAKRSSESF
+10 
-19 RILYEIVFSC
+19 
-29 NEFPVV
+29 
-35 YSKDEVAM
+35 
-43 MDQKVYPFSAGNRT
+43 

-98 LTDDLLHEIDA
+98 LTEDLLHEIDA
-109 AIIDLEK
+109 AIIELEK

-217 LKAAGDAFIKVVE
+217 LRAAGDAFIKVVE

-240 ARTQLIRA
+240 ARTQLTRA

-340 EAFAELN
+340 EGFAELN

-403 QALTRVNGEQLVQL
+403 KALTRVNGEQLVQL
-417 MFPQFDKATSPKEL
+417 MFPQFDKATAPKEL

-696 QARGDVVD
+696 QERGDVVD

-783 TEVARVLALAD
+783 TEVARVLALAG

>member
-1 MRTGVLRQK
+1 
-10 SAKRSSESF
+10 
-19 RILYEIVFSC
+19 
-29 NEFPVV
+29 
-35 YSKDEVAM
+35 
-43 MDQKVYPFSAGNRT
+43 MDQKVYAFSEGNRT

-64 KGANLAEMATLGIPV
+64 KGANLAEMASLGIPV
-79 PDGFTITTRV
+79 PDGFTITTEV

-98 LTDDLLHEIDA
+98 LGSALLADIDA
-109 AIIDLEK
+109 AVVALEK
-116 KIGKSFGDPKNP
+116 KIGKSFGDPTNP

-147 VLNVGMSPEVAAT
+147 VLNVGMSKSVAST
-160 LEKITGD
+160 LAKQTGD
-167 SRFAWDS
+167 DRFAWDS

-187 EIPSESFAKVAEP
+187 EIPGEIFTKTAAPIIE
-200 LIKAAGGKTIA
+200 AAGGKSMA
-211 DLDGAG
+211 DLGGAD
-217 LKAAGDAFIKVVE
+217 LEKVGDAFVAIVE
-230 AHTGTAFPFD
+230 KHTGVPFPFE
-240 ARTQLIRA
+240 ARSQMIQA
-248 IEAVFHSWNSE
+248 IEAVFHSWNSD

-300 DPGSGAPGAYGD
+300 DPGSGAQGAYGD

-333 HLGVVNP
+333 HLGEINP
-340 EAFAELN
+340 EAYAELQK
-347 RIMAL
+347 IMAL
-352 LEDHYRDMCDIE
+352 LENHYRDMCDIE
-364 FTVEQGKLWILQ
+364 FTVEKGKLWILQ

-381 RTAEAAFKIATQ
+381 RTAEAAFRIATQ

-398 SITMD
+398 AITMD
-403 QALTRVNGEQLVQL
+403 QALTRVDGEQLVQL
-417 MFPQFDKATSPKEL
+417 MFPQFDKASAPREL

-514 VNVDEKFF
+514 VYVDEKYFL
-522 TCGDVTVHEG
+522 CGDTKVVEG
-532 DLISIDGTT
+532 DVISIDGTT

-558 YVQGIVDPGADTST
+558 YVQGIVDPGAATSS
-572 ALIKSIH
+572 ALIRSIH

-585 DNVRRMSVRANAD
+585 DQVRRMSVRANAD

-643 AEVLAEMEKLQF
+643 TEVLAEMEKLQF

-666 GLPVTIRLLD
+666 GLPVTVRLLD

-688 LAVDIALT
+688 LAVEIALL
-696 QARGDVVD
+696 QERGQVVD

-741 QVRALTRAALHVRAQ
+741 QVRALTRAALHVRDQ

-783 TEVARVLALAD
+783 DEVARVLKNAGK
-794 EEMHISIGSMIETP
+794 EMHISIGSMIETP

-814 AKLADYSDFFS
+814 AKLSDYSDFFS

-872 LVKIACDEVRSVTP
+872 LVKIACDEIRGVAP
-886 EIKLGICGEHGG
+886 EMKLGICGEHGG
-898 DPRSIDFFHH
+898 DPRSIDFFHN

-931 AVGDQATTSS
+931 AVSKFSTTTS

>member
-1 MRTGVLRQK
+1 
-10 SAKRSSESF
+10 
-19 RILYEIVFSC
+19 
-29 NEFPVV
+29 
-35 YSKDEVAM
+35 
-43 MDQKVYPFSAGNRT
+43 

-98 LTDDLLHEIDA
+98 LTEDLLHEIDA
-109 AIIDLEK
+109 AIIELEK

-187 EIPSESFAKVAEP
+187 EIPSESFAKVADP
-200 LIKAAGGKTIA
+200 LIKAAGGKTVA

-240 ARTQLIRA
+240 ARTQLTRA

-417 MFPQFDKATSPKEL
+417 MFTQFDKATAPKEL

-621 MFLGDRRVLVETLV
+621 MFLGYRRVLVETLV

-696 QARGDVVD
+696 QERGDVVD

-783 TEVARVLALAD
+783 TEVARVLALAG

>member
-1 MRTGVLRQK
+1 
-10 SAKRSSESF
+10 
-19 RILYEIVFSC
+19 
-29 NEFPVV
+29 
-35 YSKDEVAM
+35 
-43 MDQKVYPFSAGNRT
+43 MDQKVYPFSTGNRT

-79 PDGFTITTRV
+79 PDGFTITTRA
-89 CQEYLRTGG
+89 CQDYLRTGG
-98 LTDDLLHEIDA
+98 LSQDLLDQIDA
-109 AIIDLEK
+109 AIIELEK
-116 KIGKSFGDPKNP
+116 KIGKSFGDPANP

-147 VLNVGMSPEVAAT
+147 VLNVGMSQEVAAT
-160 LEKITGD
+160 LESITGD

-187 EIPSESFAKVAEP
+187 DIPSDAFAKVAAP
-200 LIKAAGGKTIA
+200 LIAAAGGKTIA
-211 DLDGAG
+211 DLDGPA
-217 LKAAGDAFIKVVE
+217 LRKAGDAFVGVVE
-230 AHTGTAFPFD
+230 KHTGSPFPFD
-240 ARTQLIRA
+240 ARSQLIRA

-333 HLGVVNP
+333 HLGEVNP
-340 EAFAELN
+340 EAYSELN

-417 MFPQFDKATSPKEL
+417 MFPQFDKASAPSEL

-558 YVQGIVDPGADTST
+558 YVQGIVDPGAPTST

-606 RRMGA
+606 RQMGA

-666 GLPVTIRLLD
+666 GLPVTVRLLD

-696 QARGDVVD
+696 QERGEVVD

-756 GYDPQPEIMIPLVAS
+756 GYDPRPEIMIPLVAS

-783 TEVARVLALAD
+783 EEVSRVLTGAGEQMD
-794 EEMHISIGSMIETP
+794 ISIGSMIETP

-886 EIKLGICGEHGG
+886 DMKLGVCGEHGG

-931 AVGDQATTSS
+931 AVSDQATTGS

>member
-1 MRTGVLRQK
+1 
-10 SAKRSSESF
+10 
-19 RILYEIVFSC
+19 
-29 NEFPVV
+29 
-35 YSKDEVAM
+35 
-43 MDQKVYPFSAGNRT
+43 MDQKVYPFSAGNRS

-211 DLDGAG
+211 DLDGVG

-240 ARTQLIRA
+240 ARTQLTRA

-514 VNVDEKFF
+514 VNVDEKYF

-783 TEVARVLALAD
+783 TEVARVLALAG

>member
-1 MRTGVLRQK
+1 
-10 SAKRSSESF
+10 
-19 RILYEIVFSC
+19 
-29 NEFPVV
+29 
-35 YSKDEVAM
+35 
-43 MDQKVYPFSAGNRT
+43 

-98 LTDDLLHEIDA
+98 LTEDLLHEIDA
-109 AIIDLEK
+109 AIIELEK

-187 EIPSESFAKVAEP
+187 EIPSESFAKVVDP
-200 LIKAAGGKTIA
+200 LIKAAGGKTVA

-417 MFPQFDKATSPKEL
+417 MFPQFDKATAPKEL

-696 QARGDVVD
+696 QERGDVVD

-783 TEVARVLALAD
+783 TEVARVLALAG

>member
-1 MRTGVLRQK
+1 
-10 SAKRSSESF
+10 
-19 RILYEIVFSC
+19 
-29 NEFPVV
+29 
-35 YSKDEVAM
+35 
-43 MDQKVYPFSAGNRT
+43 

-98 LTDDLLHEIDA
+98 LTEDLLHEIDA
-109 AIIDLEK
+109 AIIELEK

-187 EIPSESFAKVAEP
+187 EIPSESFAKVADP
-200 LIKAAGGKTIA
+200 LIKAAGGKTVA

-240 ARTQLIRA
+240 ARTQLTRA

-381 RTAEAAFKIATQ
+381 RTAEAAFKIATH

-417 MFPQFDKATSPKEL
+417 MFPQFDKATAPKEL

-696 QARGDVVD
+696 QERGDVVD

-783 TEVARVLALAD
+783 TEVARVLALAG

>member
-1 MRTGVLRQK
+1 
-10 SAKRSSESF
+10 
-19 RILYEIVFSC
+19 
-29 NEFPVV
+29 
-35 YSKDEVAM
+35 
-43 MDQKVYPFSAGNRT
+43 

-109 AIIDLEK
+109 AIIELEK

-200 LIKAAGGKTIA
+200 LIKAVGGKTIA

-240 ARTQLIRA
+240 ARTQLTRA

-417 MFPQFDKATSPKEL
+417 MFPQFDKATAPKEL

-514 VNVDEKFF
+514 VNVDEKYF

-783 TEVARVLALAD
+783 TEVARVLALAG

>member
-1 MRTGVLRQK
+1 MRTGVLRQE

-29 NEFPVV
+29 NQFPVV
-35 YSKDEVAM
+35 HSKDEVAM
-43 MDQKVYPFSAGNRT
+43 MDQKVYPFSAGNRS

-240 ARTQLIRA
+240 ARTQLTRA

-417 MFPQFDKATSPKEL
+417 MFPQFDKATAPKEL

-611 QGIGLTRTEH
+611 KGIGLTRTEH

-783 TEVARVLALAD
+783 TEVARVLALAG